1 MQPFGPRPTTLLP
14 TIVGSRFGA
23 QALPSE
29 PMHLPVIA
37 PGKRHA
43 LPRPAGS
50 ADALLLAR
58 FAQREHARGRLLAI
72 FTAEPSDTQRLED
85 ELAFFAP
92 DLRIAVFP
100 DWETLPYDTVS
111 PHQDLLS
118 DRLA

>member
-1 MQPFGPRPTTLLP
+1 
-14 TIVGSRFGA
+14 
-23 QALPSE
+23 
-29 PMHLPVIA
+29 MHLPLIA

-58 FAQREHARGRLLAI
+58 FAKREHTRGKLLAI

-92 DLRIAVFP
+92 ELRIAVFP
-100 DWETLPYDTVS
+100 D
-111 PHQDLLS
+111 
-118 DRLA
+118 

>member
-1 MQPFGPRPTTLLP
+1 MQPLEPRPVTVLP

-29 PMHLPVIA
+29 PMQLPVIA
-37 PGKRHA
+37 PGKRYA
-43 LPRPAGS
+43 LPRPVGS

-58 FAQREHARGRLLAI
+58 YARAQARQGGGSLLAI
-72 FTAEPSDTQRLED
+72 VTAEPADTQRLED

-100 DWETLPYDTVS
+100 DWETLPYDTFS
-111 PHQDLLS
+111 PHQDLI
-118 DRLA
+118 